1 MKEELDMK
9 ILTNGFLLTLVAGWA
24 SAQSVAPPPD
34 ADAAESALKNSPRHG
49 EFIFIDLP
57 DGEKMKTWVVY
68 PERSSKAPV
77 ILVIHEIFGMTDW
90 ANSVAD
96 HLASQ
101 GFIAVAPDMI
111 YGVEGEGNTMTIV
124 RNLPNEERVKRLNAA
139 REYGM
144 NLPAATGKVGSIGFC
159 WGGSTS
165 FLYAVSQPDLDAAVV
180 CYGGSPDTASLKNA
194 KAPILGLYA
203 GDDAR
208 VNTTIPPAEEELKKL
223 SKSFEKEI
231 YSGAGHGFFRQQKGR
246 EGANMTAATKGWA
259 RAVTFFREQLEDRP

>member
-1 MKEELDMK
+1 MK
-9 ILTNGFLLTLVAGWA
+9 IMKSGLLMALLAGWA
-24 SAQSVAPPPD
+24 NAQNVAPPPD
-34 ADAAESALKNSPRHG
+34 ADAAEAALKNSPRHG

-57 DGEKMKTWVVY
+57 GGDKMKTWVVY
-68 PERSSKAPV
+68 PERADKAPV

-101 GFIAVAPDMI
+101 GFIAVAPDMV
-111 YGVEGEGNTMTIV
+111 YGVEGDGNTMTIV
-124 RNLPNEERVKRLNAA
+124 RNLPNDERVRRLNAA

-144 NLPAATGKVGSIGFC
+144 KLPAANGKVGSIGFC

-180 CYGGSPDTASLKNA
+180 CYGGSPDTTLLKNA

-208 VNTTIPPAEEELKKL
+208 VNTTIPPAEKELDRL
-223 SKSFEKEI
+223 DKSFDHEI
-231 YSGAGHGFFRQQKGR
+231 YAGAGHGFFRQQKGR
-246 EGANMTAATKGWA
+246 DGANMTAATKGWE
-259 RAVTFFREQLEDRP
+259 RAVTFFREHLEERP